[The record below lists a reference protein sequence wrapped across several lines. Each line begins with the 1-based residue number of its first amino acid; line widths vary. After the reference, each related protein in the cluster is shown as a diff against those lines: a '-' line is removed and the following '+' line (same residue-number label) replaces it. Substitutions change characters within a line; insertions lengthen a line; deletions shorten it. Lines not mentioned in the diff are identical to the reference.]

1 MPTAPPLV
9 KFIGITA
16 AVLTTLCWLP
26 QAIKAFREKE
36 TRAISLPTTAT
47 LALGIVLWLV
57 YGLSIGDG
65 PLIGANAVSLGL
77 VLTIMAM
84 KLRYG

>member
-1 MPTAPPLV
+1 MPTAPLV
-9 KFIGITA
+9 EFIGITA
-16 AVLTTLCWLP
+16 AILTTLCWLP

-77 VLTIMAM
+77 VLTIVAM

>member
-9 KFIGITA
+9 EFIGITA

-36 TRAISLPTTAT
+36 TRAISLTTTAT

>member
-1 MPTAPPLV
+1 MPTAPLV
-9 KFIGITA
+9 EFIGITA

-65 PLIGANAVSLGL
+65 PLIGANAVSLAL